1 MQTAVS
7 VERLSEHPAAK
18 AIVARAAETNVASLN
33 VSEFSAEPGQGVR
46 AHFGAESVA
55 VGTAAFVS
63 RTASIP
69 ADVAAAATRLAAD
82 GKTLAY
88 VAKGARV
95 LGVIAVADQIRETSP
110 RAIARLRALGMDVVM
125 LTGDNERTAHAIASQ
140 AGITEVAAN
149 LLPEGKTDEVGRRQ
163 REGRV
168 VAMVGDGINDAPA
181 LARADVGV
189 AIGTGTDVAIDAS
202 EVTLMRPDLGGV
214 ADAISLSRRAMRT
227 IRENL
232 FWAMIYNVVGIPI
245 AAGVLFPRFGI
256 VLNPA
261 VASVAMALSSV
272 SVLGN
277 SLRLRRWTP

>member
-1 MQTAVS
+1 
-7 VERLSEHPAAK
+7 
-18 AIVARAAETNVASLN
+18 
-33 VSEFSAEPGQGVR
+33 
-46 AHFGAESVA
+46 
-55 VGTAAFVS
+55 
-63 RTASIP
+63 
-69 ADVAAAATRLAAD
+69 
-82 GKTLAY
+82 
-88 VAKGARV
+88 VAKGDRV
-95 LGVIAVADQIRETSP
+95 HGVIAVADQIRMTSP
-110 RAIARLRALGMDVVM
+110 HALERLHDLGIDVVM
-125 LTGDNERTAHAIASQ
+125 LTGDNERTARAIATE

-149 LLPEGKTDEVGRRQ
+149 LLPEGKTREVERRQ

-181 LARADVGV
+181 LARADVGI
-189 AIGTGTDVAIDAS
+189 AMGTGTDVAIDAS

-232 FWAMIYNVVGIPI
+232 FWAMIYNIVGIPI

-256 VLNPA
+256 VLNPI
-261 VASVAMALSSV
+261 VASAAMALSSV